1 MACFTRYSKSL
12 RSISLFNHFALTAS
26 GPVRVTRRLLY
37 LLTCWP
43 RTTLNLALMLAM
55 MITLPFAASSARA
68 AEGIEITQAHIESSD
83 EGYKLSASFAFELNH
98 GLEDV
103 ITRGIPLYFTTDI
116 KLTRSRWYWF
126 DETAVT
132 TSRTTRIDYNVL
144 TRQYRAG
151 QIGSVQQNFNSLEDV
166 LSLLRRPN
174 RWVIAEKSALK
185 VGETYSVSMRMGL
198 DLAHL
203 AKPFQ
208 VNALNN
214 SDWQLSSDWKR
225 FNFKAE

>member
-1 MACFTRYSKSL
+1 VTKRIFYILTRCL
-12 RSISLFNHFALTAS
+12 RSASSPALGFGLGMA
-26 GPVRVTRRLLY
+26 LLC
-37 LLTCWP
+37 L
-43 RTTLNLALMLAM
+43 
-55 MITLPFAASSARA
+55 FAAPSVRA
-68 AEGIEITQAHIESSD
+68 AEGIEIVQAHIERSD

-126 DETAVT
+126 DETAVS
-132 TSRTTRIDYNVL
+132 TSRTIRIDYNVL

-166 LSLLRRPN
+166 LSLLRRPS
-174 RWVIAEKSALK
+174 RWVVAETGALK
-185 VGETYSVSMRMGL
+185 TGEIYNVSVRMGL

-214 SDWQLSSDWKR
+214 SDWQFSSDWKR
-225 FNFKAE
+225 FNFKAD